1 MQREALREFTNLIK
15 VSSPFSKLTSFLIE
29 AGMELDRPHKL
40 QPFPE
45 ICRLRG
51 GKSTEHLGYGS
62 RMALI
67 AAKNFIPKHK
77 SERGWHKTL
86 VLPTLYLANFITN
99 FTYGKR
105 DLSSL
110 HTPPNGSVSKH
121 ELDNLHNN
129 KTDPNHKEKHQTRPE
144 LLNLLSSS
152 EQGWTG
158 GFIPPWTKL
167 HLLDVI

>member
-15 VSSPFSKLTSFLIE
+15 VSSPFSKLTSFFIE

-45 ICRLRG
+45 ICRL

-77 SERGWHKTL
+77 SERG
-86 VLPTLYLANFITN
+86 
-99 FTYGKR
+99 
-105 DLSSL
+105 
-110 HTPPNGSVSKH
+110 
-121 ELDNLHNN
+121 
-129 KTDPNHKEKHQTRPE
+129 
-144 LLNLLSSS
+144 
-152 EQGWTG
+152 
-158 GFIPPWTKL
+158 
-167 HLLDVI
+167 

>member
-51 GKSTEHLGYGS
+51 GKSTGHLGYGS

-67 AAKNFIPKHK
+67 AAKNPKHK
-77 SERGWHKTL
+77 SERG
-86 VLPTLYLANFITN
+86 
-99 FTYGKR
+99 
-105 DLSSL
+105 
-110 HTPPNGSVSKH
+110 
-121 ELDNLHNN
+121 
-129 KTDPNHKEKHQTRPE
+129 
-144 LLNLLSSS
+144 
-152 EQGWTG
+152 
-158 GFIPPWTKL
+158 
-167 HLLDVI
+167 